1 MTGGSTS
8 GPENC
13 AKRLND
19 ESQQE
24 QRHWFARR
32 RYQRFPVGQG
42 RALAHRGTH
51 ASHQFPLPL
60 VAAHRLH
67 DTLPEGVVRRS
78 QERHRPERGIGR
90 VKPEETVGGWQLAC
104 AIKFAQ
110 GRFGFAFCPRVR
122 WRAGGQAIRRESQ
135 GRSSCA
141 GQFTRPD
148 FLMHYTKL
156 IAPGKA
162 PGGDHVGPMIAGFL
176 VTPMPFDVPQK
187 VPPISFRCG
196 SNQFGSVAPSP
207 NALDSS

>member
-51 ASHQFPLPL
+51 AFHQFPLPL

-104 AIKFAQ
+104 AINFAQ
-110 GRFGFAFCPRVR
+110 GRFGLRSIRAFDGEQ
-122 WRAGGQAIRRESQ
+122 AGKPFGGNLRGALHAQ
-135 GRSSCA
+135 GS
-141 GQFTRPD
+141 
-148 FLMHYTKL
+148 LL
-156 IAPGKA
+156 
-162 PGGDHVGPMIAGFL
+162 GPTF
-176 VTPMPFDVPQK
+176 
-187 VPPISFRCG
+187 
-196 SNQFGSVAPSP
+196 
-207 NALDSS
+207 